1 MILAFTPQKN
11 VCLSLPLIIEQEGI
25 IMEEAFAREEGQGLV
40 EYALVLV
47 LVATVVI
54 AILLLLG
61 PVVGNVFSNV
71 VIALQKESGMPSPIT
86 HLSTGRY
93 GMAGN
98 DVWVTVTVS
107 ESMSVTAT
115 DSQSGH
121 YTTFTCGG
129 TCSGVILAVGENAG
143 TVTVMAGGYSA
154 SASYP
159 AK

>member
-1 MILAFTPQKN
+1 MKE
-11 VCLSLPLIIEQEGI
+11 V
-25 IMEEAFAREEGQGLV
+25 FACEEGQGLV

-71 VIALQKESGMPSPIT
+71 VIVLQKESGMPSPIT
-86 HLSTGRY
+86 HISAGRY

-129 TCSGVILAVGENAG
+129 TCSGTILAVGDNAG
-143 TVTVMAGGYSA
+143 TVTVTAGGYSA
-154 SASYP
+154 SAGYP

>member
-1 MILAFTPQKN
+1 MKKPFTH
-11 VCLSLPLIIEQEGI
+11 
-25 IMEEAFAREEGQGLV
+25 EEGQGLV
-40 EYALVLV
+40 EYALILI
-47 LVATVVI
+47 LVAIVVI

-71 VIALQKESGMPSPIT
+71 VGVLQKEAGMPSPIT
-86 HLSTGRY
+86 HVSAGRY

-121 YTTFTCGG
+121 STTFTCGG
-129 TCSGVILAVGENAG
+129 TCSGTIAAVGHNPG
-143 TVTVMAGGYSA
+143 TVTFTAGGYSA